1 MKKIFV
7 FVAVCVVAFSISALA
22 AKQTLTGQD
31 ATKTGLASLVSK
43 VNANFTEV
51 YEGVGLTNVNDRL
64 ALCLT
69 NATVTAQT
77 KTITYAGVD
86 GSTNTLAVCTNVT
99 ITIVR

>member
-1 MKKIFV
+1 MKKIFALV
-7 FVAVCVVAFSISALA
+7 LIAVAISALTVA
-22 AKQTLTGQD
+22 AGQLTLTDQD
-31 ATKTGLASLVSK
+31 AHKTGLSSLVAK

-51 YEGVGLTNVNDRL
+51 YNGVGLTNVADRL

-99 ITIVR
+99 ITISR

>member
-1 MKKIFV
+1 
-7 FVAVCVVAFSISALA
+7 
-22 AKQTLTGQD
+22 
-31 ATKTGLASLVSK
+31 
-43 VNANFTEV
+43 V